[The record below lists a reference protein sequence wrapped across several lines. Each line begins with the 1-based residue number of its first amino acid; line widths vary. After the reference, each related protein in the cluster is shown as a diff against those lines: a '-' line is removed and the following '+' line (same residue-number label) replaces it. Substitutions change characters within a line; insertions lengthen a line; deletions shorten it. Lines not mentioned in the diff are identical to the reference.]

1 MPTAVIRP
9 SRVAPIAAA
18 TPIHA
23 LRFSESISSVFEKAL
38 WNHFVVKPDQ
48 GNVCTKLS
56 LKAKMIITA
65 SGA

>member
-1 MPTAVIRP
+1 MQ
-9 SRVAPIAAA
+9 
-18 TPIHA
+18 

-48 GNVCTKLS
+48 GSVCTKLS